1 MEYTLTMVFTTITG
15 EKLNLNISKVREDL
29 SKTEIDNLMN
39 KLIEVGV
46 VANAKGALVS
56 KVSAKVTGKKVTSFN
71 VA

>member
-15 EKLNLNISKVREDL
+15 EKLNLNISKVRDDL
-29 SKTEIDNLMN
+29 NTGEIDALMD

-46 VANAKGALVS
+46 VANAKGSLVS

>member
-15 EKLNLNISKVREDL
+15 EKLNLNISKVRADL

-39 KLIEVGV
+39 KFIEVGV
-46 VANAKGALVS
+46 VANAKGALAA

>member
-15 EKLNLNISKVREDL
+15 EKLNLNISKVRDNL
-29 SKTEIDNLMN
+29 STHEIDALMD

-46 VANAKGALVS
+46 VANAKGSLVS

>member
-15 EKLNLNISKVREDL
+15 EKLSLNIAKVRPNLN
-29 SKTEIDNLMN
+29 KTEIDNLMD

-46 VANAKGALVS
+46 VANSKGALAT
-56 KVSAKVTGKKVTSFN
+56 KVSAKVTGKKVTSFD